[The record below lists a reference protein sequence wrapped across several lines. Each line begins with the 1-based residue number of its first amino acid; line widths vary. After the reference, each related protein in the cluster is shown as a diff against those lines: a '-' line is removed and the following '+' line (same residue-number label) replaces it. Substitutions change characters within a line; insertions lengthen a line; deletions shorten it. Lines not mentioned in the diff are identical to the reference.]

1 MLVLIHLIMKLY
13 FLLCLV
19 SLLSISSIAQVNS
32 DFLEKLMN
40 QNRAQF
46 GEILNHPNEYR
57 VQIVYT
63 QIDRDKNNIPHFKE
77 FSYRLN
83 PDEYFYPASTVKMP
97 LAIMALDKIN
107 TMSLPGLTKSTTMY
121 YDSVGARQETIYNNP
136 YNQNGKQSI
145 EQAIKEIFLVSDNN
159 AANRLFE
166 FIGQENIHNKLAEK
180 GYTDAYIR
188 NRLELGRTQ
197 DESRQT
203 QAIKFYD
210 DNGKIIYHQ
219 NAQYNKQKL
228 PYYNAF
234 LGKGY
239 YNGND
244 SLIMNPMDFSVKN
257 RIYLNDLHHILQSV
271 IFYDQTPVKQ
281 RFNITKSDRE
291 FLLKW
296 MHTLPTESQ
305 YPTYDSAEYWPSY
318 CKFMFMGSEKGPI
331 PSNIKIFNK
340 VGDAYGFLL
349 DISYIVDTI
358 NKVEFMVSGVIYC
371 NKDGI
376 ISDSKYDYDT
386 VGYPFYKNLGHLI
399 YDYELKRKKAYLPN
413 FDNILP

>member
-1 MLVLIHLIMKLY
+1 MK
-13 FLLCLV
+13 FWIA
-19 SLLSISSIAQVNS
+19 SLLFILTTLSSNAQVNTT
-32 DFLEKLMN
+32 FIENLMR
-40 QNRAQF
+40 QKPEMF

-57 VQIVYT
+57 VQLFYT
-63 QIDRDKNNIPHFKE
+63 QIDRDKNNVPHFKE

-83 PDEYFYPASTVKMP
+83 PSEYFYPASTVKMP
-97 LAIMALDKIN
+97 LAILALDKLN
-107 TMSLPGLTKSTTMY
+107 TLNIPGVNKSTMMY

-136 YNQNGKQSI
+136 YSINGKQNI
-145 EQAIKEIFLVSDNN
+145 EQAIREIFLVSDNN

-166 FIGQENIHNKLAEK
+166 FMGQESIHSKLSEK
-180 GYTDAYIR
+180 GYNDAYIR

-203 QAIKFYD
+203 QAINFFD
-210 DNGKIIYHQ
+210 DNGKILYHQ
-219 NAQYNKQKL
+219 PAQYNKQQL

-239 YNGND
+239 YNSDD
-244 SLIMNPMDFSVKN
+244 SLVMSPLDFSVKN

-271 IFYDQTPVKQ
+271 IFYEQTPLKK
-281 RFNITKSDRE
+281 RFNLTNEDRQ

-305 YPTYDSAEYWPSY
+305 YPTYDSSEYWPAY
-318 CKFMFMGSEKGPI
+318 CKFMYMGSEKTPI

-349 DISYIVDTI
+349 DISYIVDPV
-358 NKVEFMVSGVIYC
+358 NKVEFMLSGVIYC

-376 ISDSKYDYDT
+376 INDSKYDYET
-386 VGYPFYKNLGHLI
+386 IGYSFYKNMGRLI
-399 YDYELKRKKAYLPN
+399 YEYELKRKKAYLPN
-413 FDNILP
+413 FDKILP

>member
-1 MLVLIHLIMKLY
+1 MKFSITAILMLVLQLNGK
-13 FLLCLV
+13 
-19 SLLSISSIAQVNS
+19 AQVNTELLGNLMKQRP
-32 DFLEKLMN
+32 DLFGNILEN
-40 QNRAQF
+40 
-46 GEILNHPNEYR
+46 PNEYR
-57 VQIVYT
+57 LQLFYT
-63 QIDRDKNNIPHFKE
+63 QINRDKNNTPHFKE

-83 PDEYFYPASTVKMP
+83 PSEYFYPASTVKMP
-97 LAIMALDKIN
+97 LAILALDKIN
-107 TMSLPGLTKSTTMY
+107 SLNIPGFTKSSTLY

-136 YNQNGKQSI
+136 YAINGKQTI

-166 FIGQENIHNKLAEK
+166 FIGQENIHKTLADK
-180 GYTDAYIR
+180 GYKDAYIR

-197 DESRQT
+197 EESRQT
-203 QAIKFYD
+203 QAIDVFD
-210 DNGKIIYHQ
+210 DGGKNIYHI
-219 NAQYNKQKL
+219 NAQYNKQPL
-228 PYYNAF
+228 PNYNAY

-239 YNGND
+239 LNNND
-244 SLIMNPMDFSVKN
+244 SLINAPLDFSVKN

-271 IFYDQTPVKQ
+271 IFYDQTPKTQ
-281 RFNITKSDRE
+281 QFNLTPSDRQ

-305 YPTYDSAEYWPSY
+305 YPTYDTADYWPAY
-318 CKFMFMGSEKGPI
+318 CKFLFMGSEKGPI

-349 DISYIVDTI
+349 DISYIVDPV
-358 NKVEFMVSGVIYC
+358 NKVEFMLSGVIYC

-376 ISDSKYDYDT
+376 LNDSKYDYET
-386 VGYPFYKNLGHLI
+386 VGYPFYKNIGRLI
-399 YDYELKRKKAYLPN
+399 YDYELKRKKEFLPN